1 MIRIIKK
8 YLFARE
14 CPIADATATMHHFR
28 NYQQL
33 VAVEA
38 YNLDHAVKRLCTKW
52 PNSKSLDWHLLDQ
65 LEPEHFLGMLGTD
78 LPLNIQD
85 IRRQ

>member
-1 MIRIIKK
+1 MTRLIRKF
-8 YLFARE
+8 LFSRE
-14 CPIADATATMHHFR
+14 CPLPDATPAMHHFR

-38 YNLDHAVKRLCTKW
+38 YNLDHAVKRLINKW
-52 PNSKSLDWHLLDQ
+52 PSSKSLDWHLLDE

-78 LPLNIQD
+78 LPLKLSE